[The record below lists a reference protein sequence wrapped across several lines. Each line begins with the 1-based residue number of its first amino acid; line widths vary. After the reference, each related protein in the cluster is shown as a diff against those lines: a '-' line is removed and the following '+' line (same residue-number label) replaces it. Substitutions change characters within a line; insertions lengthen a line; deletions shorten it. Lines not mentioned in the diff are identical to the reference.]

1 MKKLV
6 NVTFYLKALVYL
18 SIAITI
24 FKMKMKALF
33 ASFWEV
39 EVLIS

>member
-24 FKMKMKALF
+24 FKMKALF